1 MGVVEEAA
9 GDMDQEHGMRNTKI
23 CSPCY
28 KRWSS
33 ISYNR
38 TASKAEGFFL
48 RFCLLQKLKEN
59 IVVNAKK
66 SKTDITK
73 TSFNDF
79 FKSDQQK
86 LLHLFCKVSFLS
98 QFTMFNLIY

>member
-59 IVVNAKK
+59 IVVNKLNTNCCTCLQ
-66 SKTDITK
+66 SVV
-73 TSFNDF
+73 
-79 FKSDQQK
+79 FKS
-86 LLHLFCKVSFLS
+86 
-98 QFTMFNLIY
+98 IYYV